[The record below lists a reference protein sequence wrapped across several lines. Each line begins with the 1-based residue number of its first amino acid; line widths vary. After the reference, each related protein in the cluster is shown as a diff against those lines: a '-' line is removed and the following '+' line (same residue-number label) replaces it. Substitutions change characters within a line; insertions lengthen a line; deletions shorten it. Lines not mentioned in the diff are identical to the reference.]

1 MAKAPGNA
9 FRKGITLKQIM
20 RMFPDNESAEAW
32 FIMQRW
38 PKGVCCP
45 HCGSMNVQ
53 AGCKHKTMPFRCR
66 EKACGR
72 KRFSTKTDTV
82 MEGSKIGY

>member
-53 AGCKHKTMPFRCR
+53 AGCKHKTTPFGCR

-72 KRFSTKTDTV
+72 KRFCTKTDTV
-82 MEGSKIGY
+82 MEGSKMGY